1 MPNVK
6 EPTEEI
12 HLMLPVKK
20 ERHLTDI
27 EKLLAKG
34 AAVATVVASI
44 FGAGWMANER
54 VGQVLVEQTAI
65 KKEQAEQRL
74 LLLQAVTKEY
84 FSWKMEQA
92 SDACFTRAW
101 AKIGATNVPVL
112 CPNFTTRG
120 KPNICHVINT
130 TAQQ

>member
-1 MPNVK
+1 MPLSK

-12 HLMLPVKK
+12 HLMVPLKK

-34 AAVATVVASI
+34 AAVAAIVSSI
-44 FGAGWMANER
+44 FGAGWVANER
-54 VGQVLVEQTAI
+54 VGKVLLEQIAI
-65 KKEQAEQRL
+65 KEEQAAQRL

-92 SDACFTRAW
+92 SDACYTRAM
-101 AKIGATNVPVL
+101 AKIGATNIPVL
-112 CPNFTTRG
+112 CPRYLTRG
-120 KPNICHVINT
+120 MPYICHFSTI
-130 TAQQ
+130 TAPQ